1 MKGKWVEGEA
11 GCKKK
16 KDKTIYIKYI
26 TLQSLGKDEETIK
39 IFWFNLKND
48 FFKKT
53 NEAIL
58 KYD

>member
-1 MKGKWVEGEA
+1 MLREKLGA
-11 GCKKK
+11 RKK